1 MIDLLNEIYE
11 SNITIL
17 LDGTDLKLGFKDE
30 VIDEVLITRIKEN
43 KQEIVSY
50 LSKYTSSNKQNNIA
64 RVETQE
70 SYEVSSSQLRMLYS
84 IFTDADSKG
93 FNYAVPNSIHLK
105 QDINIVNF
113 KQAVYSTIERHE
125 SLRTVFRINEE
136 GQIRQY
142 VLEKE
147 AIDFAIDFLDLRTLD
162 KAKEI
167 IHTITKG
174 DVKRPFDIGNGPLIR
189 VKLFQ
194 LQDNEFIFYCNIH
207 HVISDSWS
215 LDILFKDIFAFY
227 SSSELGIPVDLPELN
242 IQYKDY
248 AVWQNEQ
255 LSKGL
260 FKSQEAYFKNTFSG
274 EIPVLNFTNSKNRPA
289 VKTVNG
295 LALKSYLSKETTT
308 LFNKFCSDKKGSVF
322 MGLLAV
328 WNILLYK
335 YTNSTDII
343 IGTAVAGRD
352 HADLKGQIG
361 CYINSLPLRN
371 QIDPE
376 QTFNTFFDTVK
387 ENTLNALNCQFYPFN
402 HVLKLI
408 DYKTDMARSPLFD
421 VMLLLQN
428 AVDNSQ
434 HYDVDETQIKT
445 IKQLG
450 GTSVLTD
457 LDINFVEEGDYLCC
471 NLVYNTDVFE
481 PEYATGL
488 LTHFKQLIEEIVSEP
503 NVPIRKIDYLFK
515 EEKEELLFE
524 FNDTQAEYSKNSTI
538 VDLFEEKVNT
548 IPNSI
553 ALVFKDKEFTYKE
566 LDEQSNKLANYLL
579 SNYKIETE
587 DLVAVQLERSE
598 WMIISLLAVLKTG
611 GAYLPIDPNYPKERI
626 SYLNEDSNCK
636 ITVDENLIEK
646 FKSNID
652 LYSNELP
659 KINLNSDNLIYVIY
673 TSGSTGNPKGVM
685 ITHKNAVSFLQNTDY
700 DLNFKDYR
708 VIAGTTNVVFDI
720 SFLEIFGSLC
730 SGKKLVFL
738 SLEELM
744 VPELFVKTLNKNKVD
759 VLQITPSR
767 FNQIFNFLPIT
778 NLQYVKQLLIGGEAF
793 PKKLFDTIS
802 LYPNINIVNVYG
814 PTETTIW
821 STSLDIKK
829 NDRLSIG
836 KPLHNESIYI
846 LSDYLELQPK
856 GVVGEICIGGDG
868 LARGYLN
875 RPELTKE
882 KFINN
887 PFAEGRIYRT
897 GDLGRWLP
905 DGNIECVGRKDDQIK
920 VNGHRVELGE
930 IETVIEMNS
939 LAEKAVVQAKEI
951 GGNISLVAYL
961 VNEKEIDKKELRDT
975 LKKFL
980 PDYMVPSYYIQ
991 IKKFLLTATGKIDKK
1006 SLPDLSKGDSIKNE
1020 YVAPR
1025 TDLEKKLV
1033 SIWEEVLGI
1042 ENIGITD
1049 DFFSLGGDSIK
1060 SITVFSKLR
1069 QYGYALHVRD
1079 IILNPKLEDL
1089 IPYLQKNEKIT
1100 NQSGV
1105 NEISA
1110 LMSNRIADNY
1120 LDNNKASDFQT
1131 TPNQEFILGMTMS
1144 QGIIGPVITP
1154 RFASKE
1160 DFLKEFKSFIEVF
1173 PILRTQFYKESEL
1186 IKQRILPSS
1195 EVKIDVYQEVQIN
1208 QEHIAS
1214 LLSEPFDV
1222 IEGALV
1228 RVLLIQDAN
1237 DESNQ
1242 NSYAYISIH
1251 HALTDAFTN
1260 TILLKNLRAYFNA
1273 QPVETNYVSNFDF
1286 AKWQHSFLQSA
1297 EGSRHRDY
1305 WLETLKNIIRK
1316 DKNDTISNGFQ
1327 DCVQQTAWIAGDEFK
1342 NFSSIINRAGLTPS
1356 AFFIALHQLILYKHS
1371 DKVLQLILVKARELR
1386 TKELESHKILGVVNN
1401 FLPLPVLRPSDTTK
1415 KTYVKAVFSTYM
1427 DALMHE
1433 QIPYEII
1440 CRDMER
1446 MYDVSVKNVIGGLVN
1461 FINNEKE
1468 KQFATPVVQNT
1479 INYSKND
1486 FTQGIDLVCN
1496 AYSNAVEITI
1506 SCSLEKYNNL
1516 FSNDFDFKN
1525 YLHELIEELI

>member
-30 VIDEVLITRIKEN
+30 VIDEMLITRIKEN

-50 LSKYTSSNKQNNIA
+50 LSKYNSSNKQNNIG

-105 QDINIVNF
+105 QDINVVNF
-113 KQAVYSTIERHE
+113 KKAIYSTIERHE

-147 AIDFAIDFLDLRTLD
+147 AIDFAIEFLDLRTLD
-162 KAKEI
+162 KSKEI
-167 IHTITKG
+167 IQTSTKG
-174 DVKRPFDIGNGPLIR
+174 DIKKPFDISNGPLIR

-194 LQDNEFIFYCNIH
+194 LQHNEFIFYCNIH

-215 LDILFKDIFAFY
+215 LDVLFKDIFAFY
-227 SSSELGIPVDLPELN
+227 SSVEFGVPVDLPELN

-255 LSKGL
+255 LAKGL
-260 FKSQEAYFKNTFSG
+260 FKTQEAYFKNTFSG
-274 EIPVLNFTNSKNRPA
+274 EIPVLNFTNSKSRPA
-289 VKTVNG
+289 IKTVNG
-295 LALKSYLSKETTT
+295 VALKSYLSKETTT
-308 LFNKFCSDKKGSVF
+308 LFNTLCSDKKGSVF
-322 MGLLAV
+322 MGLIAV

-352 HADLKGQIG
+352 HADLKNQIG

-371 QIDPE
+371 QLSPE

-408 DYKTDMARSPLFD
+408 DYKTDLARSPLFD
-421 VMLLLQN
+421 VMILLQN

-445 IKQLG
+445 IKQIG
-450 GTSVLTD
+450 ATSVLTD

-481 PEYATGL
+481 SEYATGL
-488 LTHFKQLIEEIVSEP
+488 LTHFKQLIEEIVAQP
-503 NVPIRKIDYLFK
+503 DIKIREIDYLSK
-515 EEKEELLFE
+515 EEKETLLFE
-524 FNDTQAEYSKNSTI
+524 FNDTQSEYSKTVTI
-538 VDLFEEKVNT
+538 VDLFKGKMIAN
-548 IPNSI
+548 PDSI
-553 ALVFKDKEFTYKE
+553 ALVFGDKELTYKK
-566 LDEQSNKLANYLL
+566 LDQLSSQLSHYLI
-579 SNYKIETE
+579 SNYEIEVE
-587 DLVAVQLERSE
+587 DLIAVQLERSE

-611 GAYLPIDPNYPKERI
+611 GAYLPIDPSYPKERI
-626 SYLNEDSNCK
+626 AYLNQDSNCK
-636 ITVDENLIEK
+636 LTVDENLIEE
-646 FKSNID
+646 FKSNMD
-652 LYSNELP
+652 SFSTELP
-659 KINLNSDNLIYVIY
+659 KVNLNSDNLIYVIY

-685 ITHKNAVSFLQNTDY
+685 ITHKNAVSFLENTDS
-700 DLNFKDYR
+700 DLNFKDYN

-744 VPELFVKTLNKNKVD
+744 IPELFVESLNKNKVE

-778 NLQYVKQLLIGGEAF
+778 DLLYVKQLLIGGEAF
-793 PKKLFDTIS
+793 PKKIFDSIS
-802 LYPNINIVNVYG
+802 SYPNINIVNVYG

-821 STSLDIKK
+821 STSLDIKN

-836 KPLHNESIYI
+836 KPLHNESVYI

-875 RPELTKE
+875 RAELTKE
-882 KFINN
+882 KFIKN

-905 DGNIECVGRKDDQIK
+905 DGNIECLGRKDDQIK
-920 VNGHRVELGE
+920 INGHRVELGE
-930 IETVIEMNS
+930 IETVIEMHS
-939 LAEKAVVQAKEI
+939 LAEKAIVQAKEI
-951 GGNISLVAYL
+951 GGNISLVAYF
-961 VNEKEIDKKELRDT
+961 VSEKEIDKKQLRDS

-980 PDYMVPSYYIQ
+980 PDYMVPSYYMQ
-991 IKKFLLTATGKIDKK
+991 IGKFLLTATGKIDKK
-1006 SLPDLSKGDSIKNE
+1006 SLPAINKIDNIKNE
-1020 YVAPR
+1020 YVAPK
-1025 TDLEKKLV
+1025 TALEKKLIA
-1033 SIWEEVLGI
+1033 IWEEVLGI

-1060 SITVFSKLR
+1060 SIAVFSKLR
-1069 QYGYALHVRD
+1069 KYGYKLHVRD
-1079 IILNPKLEDL
+1079 IILNPKLQDL
-1089 IPYLQKNEKIT
+1089 IPYLQKNDQTNHLKINNDEILTLVSNNFPNKYLET
-1100 NQSGV
+1100 NS
-1105 NEISA
+1105 
-1110 LMSNRIADNY
+1110 
-1120 LDNNKASDFQT
+1120 ASDFQL
-1131 TPNQEFILGMTMS
+1131 TPNQDFILGMTMS
-1144 QGIIGPVITP
+1144 QGINGPVMTP
-1154 RFASKE
+1154 KFASKE
-1160 DFLKEFKSFIEVF
+1160 DFLKEFKSFIEEF
-1173 PILRTQFYKESEL
+1173 PILRTQFYKKDDVV
-1186 IKQRILPSS
+1186 KQRILSAS
-1195 EVKIDVYQEVQIN
+1195 EVKIDVYKESQIS
-1208 QEHIAS
+1208 QDYIAS

-1222 IEGALV
+1222 IEGALI
-1228 RVLLIQDAN
+1228 RVLLIGDDQP
-1237 DESNQ
+1237 NQ

-1260 TILLKNLRAYFNA
+1260 SILLKNLRAFFNG
-1273 QPVETNYVSNFDF
+1273 QSIETSYVSNFDF
-1286 AKWQHSFLQSA
+1286 AKWQYSFLHSA

-1305 WLETLKNIIRK
+1305 WLEKLKSIIRK
-1316 DKNDTISNGFQ
+1316 DKKDNISIGFQ
-1327 DCVQQTAWIAGDEFK
+1327 DCVQQTAWITNEEFK
-1342 NFSSIINRAGLTPS
+1342 VFSNTISRAGLTPS
-1356 AFFIALHQLILYKHS
+1356 AFFMALHQLILYKHS
-1371 DKVLQLILVKARELR
+1371 DKVLQLILVKARELT
-1386 TKELESHKILGVVNN
+1386 TKELNSHKILGVVNN
-1401 FLPLPVLRPSDTTK
+1401 FLPLQVLRPSNTAK
-1415 KTYVKAVFSTYM
+1415 KDYAKAVFSTYM
-1427 DALMHE
+1427 DALIHE

-1440 CRDMER
+1440 CKDMVR
-1446 MYDVSVKNVIGGLVN
+1446 MYDVSIKNAVGGLMN
-1461 FINNEKE
+1461 FINNEKV
-1468 KQFATPVVQNT
+1468 KQFTEPVLQN
-1479 INYSKND
+1479 NVAFSKND
-1486 FTQGIDLVCN
+1486 FTQGVDLVCN
-1496 AYSNAVEITI
+1496 FYSNAVEITL
-1506 SCSLEKYNNL
+1506 SCSLEKYNNS